1 MEKSIQKRNTN
12 GIQLL
17 TTSLIAL
24 GFMFFLVSCNNDD
37 NAMESWE
44 PEVGRLKT
52 AVEPLKDFGAAQTAG
67 YDIQATEYRT
77 QMGYHFLNGA
87 LLDDK
92 FEVEK
97 PEVLIFVNDP
107 AGKKQLVAV
116 EYGIPIQDIDNP
128 PPPPEG
134 YTGSDDVWKIDTEFM
149 LWTLHVWVVMENPE
163 GIFAP
168 MNPML
173 P

>member
-37 NAMESWE
+37 NAMEFWE
-44 PEVGRLKT
+44 PEVGLLKM

-67 YDIQATEYRT
+67 YDIPATEYRT

-92 FEVEK
+92 FEIEK

-107 AGKKQLVAV
+107 AGKMQLVAV
-116 EYGIPIQDIDNP
+116 EYGIPIQDLDNP

-134 YTGSDDVWKIDTEFM
+134 YTGSDDVWKVDTEFM

-163 GIFAP
+163 GIFTP